1 MPSPNDYRKLLGNK
15 TLGQARK
22 DMSDQIMDYTWDGDI
37 ASRIV
42 YLFDYWHDNN
52 KTFLDNMKPDEY
64 MTPIDA
70 KFVMYS
76 SQTFDKDSVTVHLQF
91 RPGQECNVNYYN
103 EYFKKPYDALFPIGL
118 YALIPDEQGIYNRWL
133 IVEKANYN
141 VTQFPTFEILRCDKV
156 FEWIFEGK
164 KYRCP
169 GVLRSQNSYN
179 SGIWA
184 DNTVT
189 FPEDQYKFCVPINRD
204 TEQIYQNQRIIIDNK
219 VLSEPR
225 TWQISKINRVSP
237 NGVVRLTV
245 AQDRFDPNKDYIEF
259 DENGNIIG
267 QWADY
272 YSEPIIPVDSDK
284 PYPYDAEICYSG
296 NKPELKVKGRYKKFN
311 IDFKDGIFRHGNWKC
326 FMNGDEFTQV
336 SYNTK
341 DMKQNEIGIRFDG
354 GNEFINSVLT
364 IKYITDNG
372 DETPLDV
379 KIVSL

>member
-1 MPSPNDYRKLLGNK
+1 MPSPSDYRKLLGNK
-15 TLGQARK
+15 TLGQVRK
-22 DMSDQIMDYTWDGDI
+22 TMSDQIMDYTWNGDI
-37 ASRIV
+37 SSRVV
-42 YLFDYWHDNN
+42 YLFDYWHDHN
-52 KTFLDNMKPDEY
+52 KTLLDNMKPDDY

-76 SQTFDKDSVTVHLQF
+76 SQTFDKDSVTVHLQL
-91 RPGQECNVNYYN
+91 RPGQKCNVNYYN
-103 EYFKKPYDALFPIGL
+103 EYFKEPYDALFPIGL

-156 FEWIFEGK
+156 FEWIFNGK
-164 KYRCP
+164 KYKCP

-189 FPEDQYKFCVPINRD
+189 FPEDQYKFCIPINRD
-204 TEQIYQNQRIIIDNK
+204 TEQIYQNQRIIIDNR

-225 TWQISKINRVSP
+225 TWQISKINRISP
-237 NGVVRLTV
+237 NGVIRLTV

-259 DENGNIIG
+259 DKNGNIIG

-272 YSEPIIPVDSDK
+272 YTEPIIPVDSDK
-284 PYPYDAEICYSG
+284 PNPHDAEICYSG
-296 NKPELKVKGRYKKFN
+296 NKPELKVKGRYKKFH
-311 IDFKDGIFRHGNWKC
+311 IDFKDGMFRTGNWKC
-326 FMNGDEFTQV
+326 FMDGDEFTQV

-341 DMKQNEIGIRFDG
+341 DMKKNEIGIRFDG
-354 GNEFINSVLT
+354 DNEYINSVLT
-364 IKYITDNG
+364 IKYITDDG